1 MCSHTPQ
8 DELYGQ
14 LLLPDYCWTIID
26 TPEFQR
32 LRCIMQLATSHYVY
46 QGATHSRFEHSLG
59 VAHLANMF
67 IESIARRQPE
77 LGVEDKHR
85 QAVVLAGLCHDLGHG
100 PWSHLFEKVLREL
113 GCPVDHE
120 ELSTKIMR
128 RIVEKYKPAVMAEAV
143 DAAAS
148 FIMGRE
154 HEGFPPWMAHIVAD
168 KECDIDID
176 KFDYIGRDFNR
187 CLGTGRFEY
196 GSLIHNCLV
205 IDNKLTWNIADM
217 NLIDRLFYARNDL
230 FRRVYYHRV
239 SSAIDAMIVDMLLA
253 AKEQLDLRRAV
264 DDIDRYLELD
274 DRLLYDIEQDED
286 PRTKEAKELAK
297 RIATRKLYRCIGG
310 LRMNPK
316 KDAGVECSQA
326 SPETIR
332 DAIAD
337 CADDQDKDKLRKVLR
352 IQQYHFRYGLADGD
366 KHPVLKCRFWAYQGQ
381 EKVLVKPDDEV
392 SRIVP
397 VHFVEHTLS
406 VFVTDD
412 EYIDLATKTFNK
424 WKDKYKLV

>member
-1 MCSHTPQ
+1 
-8 DELYGQ
+8 
-14 LLLPDYCWTIID
+14 
-26 TPEFQR
+26 
-32 LRCIMQLATSHYVY
+32 MQLSTSHYVY

-67 IESIARRQPE
+67 IESIAQRQPE
-77 LGVEDKHR
+77 LKLEDKHR

-100 PWSHLFEKVLREL
+100 PWSHLFEKVLKEL
-113 GCPVDHE
+113 DCPVDHE
-120 ELSTKIMR
+120 ELSTEIMR
-128 RIVEKYKPAVMAEAV
+128 LIVKKYKPAVLDEAV

-154 HEGFPPWMAHIVAD
+154 HEGFPSWMAHIVAD

-205 IDNKLTWNIADM
+205 IDGKLTWNIADM

-239 SSAIDAMIVDMLLA
+239 SSAIDAMIVDMLMA
-253 AKEQLDLRRAV
+253 AEERLDLRSAV
-264 DDIDRYLELD
+264 GDIDRYLELD
-274 DRLLYDIEQDED
+274 DRLLYDIEVDD
-286 PRTKEAKELAK
+286 DSPKEAKELAK

-310 LRMNPK
+310 LRMNPAK
-316 KDAGVECSQA
+316 HAGVECSQA

-332 DAIAD
+332 EAIAD
-337 CADDQDKDKLRKVLR
+337 CADGEDRYTLVKALR
-352 IQQYHFRYGLADGD
+352 IQQYHFRYGLSKGD
-366 KHPVLKCRFWAYQGQ
+366 QRHPVLKCRFWAYQDQ
-381 EKVLVKPDDEV
+381 NKVLVKPDDQV
-392 SRIVP
+392 SSIVP
-397 VHFVEHTLS
+397 VHFVEHTMS

-412 EYIDLATKTFNK
+412 EYVDLATSAFEK
-424 WKDKYKLV
+424 WKAKYNLV